1 MRRGTSRGTCFFP
14 VPLLQL
20 SHVPSSLWVLSIA
33 EMMPLPLL
41 HSSVHPRGKVLLDM
55 APCAVFDP
63 KFANQFQ
70 TELLALYPSVQDLSL
85 YWSPSCLL
93 CLGILFDEITPSS
106 FLGRSIWAIHFLRSC
121 FSEIFILPFYLNDNE
136 IEYRL
141 EFIFYQRFWRHC
153 SMIF

>member
-1 MRRGTSRGTCFFP
+1 MLLSCPTAPAQPCTIIPVGLINSRYDAPAFTALIC
-14 VPLLQL
+14 
-20 SHVPSSLWVLSIA
+20 S
-33 EMMPLPLL
+33 
-41 HSSVHPRGKVLLDM
+41 PRGKVLLDM

-85 YWSPSCLL
+85 YWSPSCL
-93 CLGILFDEITPSS
+93 CLGILFDEITPRS

-121 FSEIFILPFYLNDNE
+121 FSEIVILPFYLNDNE

-141 EFIFYQRFWRHC
+141 ELIFYQHF
-153 SMIF
+153 